1 MRPQKKEQ
9 KQKAALLSSLAV
21 GDSVRTTGGFIGTVI
36 DINDDMVIVEF
47 GNNRNCRIP
56 MVREAI
62 VEIEKPEDAVKPV
75 ETKADNKKDK
85 EKKTK

>member
-1 MRPQKKEQ
+1 
-9 KQKAALLSSLAV
+9 
-21 GDSVRTTGGFIGTVI
+21 
-36 DINDDMVIVEF
+36 MVIVEF